1 MGTRMGTRKGMRGR
15 IAAASAALLLIA
27 SAPQA
32 RAGEGMPQL
41 DFGNPLTSAQVV
53 WLGIIFLAL
62 YLLLSKWALPQVAG
76 VLELRATAI
85 ASDLDAARR
94 AKNDA
99 DAAVA
104 ELTQATREAHAGAQ
118 AEIAQAV
125 AVAKDAT
132 DKESA
137 VLSARLDAQIAE
149 AEQRIAQARASA
161 MGALAQVATDTA
173 NEVVR
178 RLTGTAINDH
188 AVNQAVAAVLA
199 ARAQ

>member
-1 MGTRMGTRKGMRGR
+1 MGTRMGTRMGMRGR

-53 WLGIIFLAL
+53 
-62 YLLLSKWALPQVAG
+62 
-76 VLELRATAI
+76 
-85 ASDLDAARR
+85 
-94 AKNDA
+94 
-99 DAAVA
+99 
-104 ELTQATREAHAGAQ
+104 ATREAHAGAQ

-125 AVAKDAT
+125 AVAKEAA
-132 DKESA
+132 DKEAA
-137 VLSARLDAQIAE
+137 VLNARLDAQIAE
-149 AEQRIAQARASA
+149 AEQRIAQARVSA

-178 RLTGTAINDH
+178 RLTGTAINDT